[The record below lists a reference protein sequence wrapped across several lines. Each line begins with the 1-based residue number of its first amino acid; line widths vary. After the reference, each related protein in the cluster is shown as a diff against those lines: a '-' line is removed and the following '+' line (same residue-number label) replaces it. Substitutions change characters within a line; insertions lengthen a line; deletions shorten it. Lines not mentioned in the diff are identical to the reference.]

1 MSMQILKP
9 IWDAITPKLSIHS
22 QCNGFRTPKE
32 YQLRVQPNAF
42 YALLYQQVTP
52 NTYIPEMIP
61 SINHTQRYIESLL
74 KTPWPTE
81 HTIYECIGVQ
91 KQRIHILANTLS
103 VYQNEPNTDWST
115 LYQEFYLVEIKHYDI
130 EPQDGIGQPTR
141 RVHMTIWNATQHIQ
155 EWVQQLQK
163 HHIVI
168 NDVFQLNPK
177 ERLEKAL
184 SELYRSQKEL
194 RAYFQAQ
201 TDMHDTFMPAVKQ
214 APDKLYAN
222 AYHHPQLGAISDHN
236 EHIVKDLMNCYE
248 YYTKHPLG

>member
-1 MSMQILKP
+1 MSMQLLKP

-91 KQRIHILANTLS
+91 KQRIHNWRIHSAFIKTNQIPIGRHYIRNFTLS
-103 VYQNEPNTDWST
+103 KSN
-115 LYQEFYLVEIKHYDI
+115 I
-130 EPQDGIGQPTR
+130 
-141 RVHMTIWNATQHIQ
+141 TISSHKMASDNRH
-155 EWVQQLQK
+155 V
-163 HHIVI
+163 
-168 NDVFQLNPK
+168 
-177 ERLEKAL
+177 
-184 SELYRSQKEL
+184 
-194 RAYFQAQ
+194 AY
-201 TDMHDTFMPAVKQ
+201 
-214 APDKLYAN
+214 
-222 AYHHPQLGAISDHN
+222 I
-236 EHIVKDLMNCYE
+236 
-248 YYTKHPLG
+248 